1 MREGHLTSPAEA
13 GTGGSFSLH
22 LTQLNRV
29 QHSLLYPL
37 GKVFFFFGWTL
48 EINPS
53 VISPA
58 FLTVGGFVLEIMVVL
73 MPNLGVEIALI

>member
-1 MREGHLTSPAEA
+1 MSPTEA

-29 QHSLLYPL
+29 QHGRLYSLGEGFL
-37 GKVFFFFGWTL
+37 FGRAL
-48 EINPS
+48 EINPP

-58 FLTVGGFVLEIMVVL
+58 FLTVRGFVLEIMVVL

>member
-1 MREGHLTSPAEA
+1 MSPTEA
-13 GTGGSFSLH
+13 GTGGSFSLQ

-29 QHSLLYPL
+29 QHTLLPPL
-37 GKVFFFFGWTL
+37 GKGFLFGWAL

-58 FLTVGGFVLEIMVVL
+58 FLTVRGFVLEIMVVL